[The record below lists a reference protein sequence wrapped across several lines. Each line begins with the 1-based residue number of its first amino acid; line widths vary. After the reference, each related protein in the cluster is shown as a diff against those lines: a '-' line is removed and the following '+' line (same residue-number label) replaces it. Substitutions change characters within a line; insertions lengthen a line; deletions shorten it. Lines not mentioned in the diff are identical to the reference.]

1 MLLRALATSVTPKP
15 GRAVLWPSVLNEDL
29 YKPDFRT
36 MHEAAPVTAGTGSLS
51 TAPQHAPSARGT
63 ARCRRMCAH
72 HESRATPEGST
83 GQVALRFHVPT
94 AIYPIRGAWSANV
107 GATLLAV
114 AGFKIA
120 ANAWLHLFDF
130 RSPHAVGC
138 VP

>member
-1 MLLRALATSVTPKP
+1 VTPKP

-36 MHEAAPVTAGTGSLS
+36 MHEAAPVTAG
-51 TAPQHAPSARGT
+51 
-63 ARCRRMCAH
+63 
-72 HESRATPEGST
+72 
-83 GQVALRFHVPT
+83 
-94 AIYPIRGAWSANV
+94 
-107 GATLLAV
+107 
-114 AGFKIA
+114 FKIA